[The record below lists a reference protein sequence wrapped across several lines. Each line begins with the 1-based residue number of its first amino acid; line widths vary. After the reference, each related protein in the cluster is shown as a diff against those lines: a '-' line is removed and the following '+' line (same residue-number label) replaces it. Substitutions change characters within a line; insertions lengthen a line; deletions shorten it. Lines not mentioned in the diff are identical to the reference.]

1 MSKEKQAVLKIAGVF
16 ISTVIGAGFAS
27 GQEIVTFFIR
37 YGRSGLL
44 GLGVAGVLFI
54 LYGCGILSCVYK
66 NKLKSYSEFTN
77 QIAGRQA
84 GRVLSWIVT
93 AYMLLSYGVMLA
105 GSGAILQE
113 QFGLSYEAG
122 VLLLSAL
129 TFLTFLTGAKGMVS
143 VNSFLAPVLTAGI
156 LFISIMGILQPQK
169 TAQANSYLQ
178 LVPLSMLS
186 IPQAGNYGKALLSSL
201 LYVSYNM
208 LTAAAV
214 LTTLWPYLVR
224 EKMPFRAALAGGG
237 TLAVVSLVL
246 GVATFINYGT
256 IKEIEIPALQLVAD
270 KKTLSYL
277 YTFILMGAM
286 YTTAISNG
294 YGFAD
299 AIRSVL
305 PVGKVWM
312 SITTVLLGIFV
323 SQLGF
328 SQLVNKG
335 YSLFGYIGLFQLLL
349 LVMHWFPLKRSK
361 HT

>member
-54 LYGCGILSCVYK
+54 LYGWGILSCVYK

-113 QFGLSYEAG
+113 QFGLSYEVG

-143 VNSFLAPVLTAGI
+143 VNSFLGACADGRHSVHKHYGDSTTTKDGTSEFVSAACAVVYALHSPGGKLWEGASLIPSICLLQYADSGGRSHDTGAVSSPRENALSGSAGRGRNAGRGV
-156 LFISIMGILQPQK
+156 FSIGGCNIHKLW
-169 TAQANSYLQ
+169 
-178 LVPLSMLS
+178 
-186 IPQAGNYGKALLSSL
+186 
-201 LYVSYNM
+201 YNKRDRD
-208 LTAAAV
+208 TSFA
-214 LTTLWPYLVR
+214 
-224 EKMPFRAALAGGG
+224 AGG
-237 TLAVVSLVL
+237 
-246 GVATFINYGT
+246 
-256 IKEIEIPALQLVAD
+256 
-270 KKTLSYL
+270 
-277 YTFILMGAM
+277 
-286 YTTAISNG
+286 
-294 YGFAD
+294 
-299 AIRSVL
+299 R
-305 PVGKVWM
+305 
-312 SITTVLLGIFV
+312 
-323 SQLGF
+323 
-328 SQLVNKG
+328 
-335 YSLFGYIGLFQLLL
+335 
-349 LVMHWFPLKRSK
+349 
-361 HT
+361 

>member
-1 MSKEKQAVLKIAGVF
+1 MSKERTAVLKIAGVF

-44 GLGVAGVLFI
+44 GLAAAGALFI
-54 LYGCGILSCVYK
+54 LYGWGILSCVYK
-66 NKLKSYSEFTN
+66 EKIRTYSDFTDAV
-77 QIAGRQA
+77 AGRQA

-93 AYMLLSYGVMLA
+93 AFMLLSYGVMLA
-105 GSGAILQE
+105 GSGAILRE
-113 QFGLSYEAG
+113 QFGLSFETG
-122 VLLLSAL
+122 VLLMSGA
-129 TFLTFLTGAKGMVS
+129 TFLTFLTGAKGLVS

-156 LFISIMGILQPQK
+156 LFVSILGIVQPQK

-186 IPQAGNYGKALLSSL
+186 IPQSGHIGKAILSSL

-214 LTTLWPYLVR
+214 LTTLRPYLIQ
-224 EKMPFRAALAGGG
+224 EKTPLRAALAGGG

-256 IKEIEIPALQLVAD
+256 IKEIEVPALQLVAD
-270 KKTLSYL
+270 ERILSYL
-277 YTFILMGAM
+277 YTFILLGAM

-294 YGFAD
+294 YGFTD
-299 AIRSVL
+299 ALRSVL
-305 PVGKVWM
+305 PVGKLWM
-312 SITTVLLGIFV
+312 SVLTVLLGIFV

-349 LVMHWFPLKRSK
+349 LSMHWIGARRGF
-361 HT
+361 